1 MRLRTA
7 LPALAT
13 LATGTFVLAT
23 SEAAPDS
30 TSSKDSIVAPAV
42 AGQQALAVRAS
53 KAGIV
58 ARVCA
63 KESDCNAESG
73 TTIEL
78 PAGALDLVA
87 KGAKLETRTLVG
99 GRQVVR
105 VVAGGGTG
113 GASFVALL
121 AAPLAGKGD
130 APITLWTGFTGL
142 AKGEHG
148 EERATVLVEE
158 PLEKGVRIVVGEQR
172 DDVTV
177 CGRPALVSAREVDPQ
192 TMTLKRGA
200 SVQSL
205 SGKERA
211 EATKLAATLVSGDKP
226 RPLVPVLVARTASSA
241 VGKAFATLTDGDPE
255 TTWSEAKTGPGRGEF
270 VTFSSASEVPIT
282 SLDIVVR
289 PPKADVPQGAAPKTI
304 YLATPEKLYEV
315 SFPEDAFKKA
325 GARYE
330 VKLPEPIASTCL
342 SLVLDAAYAPES
354 AADARVTIA
363 EITART
369 AFDESSPEA
378 LVGALAG
385 GSERSKGA
393 AALLARGG
401 SAAVKATI
409 QGYDKLDDAGK
420 KLAEGVIDA
429 APCADQ
435 APFWTRV
442 MQAELEKKG
451 PKRAPEEPVLVHA
464 RDRLRRCGRASAAS
478 LAELVVKGEGK
489 VRIEAAA
496 ELSLIAP
503 AESIPVLVDALA
515 TQDDAL
521 RRELRGSLAHA
532 AKSDRAVAALGA
544 ELEKERFA
552 GRSEVV
558 RIDLLRA
565 LGSRIDLVP
574 GARDAF
580 ASLATEGAPFR
591 TRYLLLGPAADLA
604 RAGDKHAEAFL
615 VTALRKDP
623 DRHVRL
629 RAAEVAYRAPQLL
642 PLLLEAAEDP
652 EVRVRDAA
660 ILSLGTRGRTD
671 EAPPATI
678 VTALGKRLAQDPF
691 TFVRTNAAR
700 SLGEMPSTKA
710 GDAALAAALG
720 DASPEVRGRALDGLG
735 AHQATAYLG
744 PIRELAG
751 NDEEQA
757 EVRTR
762 AILALAA
769 MCDRSQVDTWTKLAR
784 STPFAMS
791 ERERTLGA
799 AAIAALGDIKPQ
811 DLRARLAPLLDPKVP
826 RNVRELARAALEAT
840 SKCK

>member
-7 LPALAT
+7 LPALVT
-13 LATGTFVLAT
+13 LATGTLVLAT
-23 SEAAPDS
+23 SEAAPEPG
-30 TSSKDSIVAPAV
+30 TSKDSIVAPAV

-63 KESDCNAESG
+63 KEADCDAASG
-73 TTIEL
+73 ATIEL
-78 PAGALDLVA
+78 PGGALDLVA
-87 KGAKLETRTLVG
+87 KGAKLETRTLAG
-99 GRQVVR
+99 GRQIVR
-105 VVAGGGTG
+105 VVAGGGAG

-148 EERATVLVEE
+148 EERVSVLVEE

-200 SVQSL
+200 SVQNL

-211 EATKLAATLVSGDKP
+211 EATKLVAPPAPGDKP
-226 RPLVPVLVARTASSA
+226 RPLVPLLVARTASSA
-241 VGKAFATLTDGDPE
+241 VGKSFATLTDGDPE

-289 PPKADVPQGAAPKTI
+289 PPKAEVAGGVAPKRI

-330 VKLPEPIASTCL
+330 VKLPAPIAATCL
-342 SLVLDAAYAPES
+342 SVVLDAAYAPES

-420 KLAEGVIDA
+420 QLAEGVIDA

-442 MQAELEKKG
+442 MQAELEKKR
-451 PKRAPEEPVLVHA
+451 PKHAPEEPALVHA

-478 LAELVVKGEGK
+478 LAELVAKGEGK
-489 VRIEAAA
+489 VRIEAAS

-503 AESIPVLVDALA
+503 AEAIPLLVDALA
-515 TQDDAL
+515 IPDDAL
-521 RRELRGSLAHA
+521 RREFRGSLAHA
-532 AKSDRAVAALGA
+532 AKSERALGA
-544 ELEKERFA
+544 LGVELEKERFA
-552 GRSEVV
+552 GRSEVA

-565 LGSRIDLVP
+565 LGARIGLVP
-574 GARDAF
+574 GAREAF
-580 ASLATEGAPFR
+580 ASLATEGASFR

-604 RAGDKHAEAFL
+604 RAGDKGAEAFL
-615 VTALRKDP
+615 VAALRKDP
-623 DRHVRL
+623 DRHVRM

-642 PLLLEAAEDP
+642 PLLLEASEDP
-652 EVRVRDAA
+652 EVRVRDAVV
-660 ILSLGTRGRTD
+660 LSLGARGRSD
-671 EAPPATI
+671 EAPPAAL
-678 VTALGKRLAQDPF
+678 VTTLGKRLAQDPF

-700 SLGEMPSTKA
+700 GLGEMPSTKA

-744 PIRELAG
+744 PIRELAA
-751 NDEEQA
+751 NDEEFVD
-757 EVRTR
+757 VRAR
-762 AILALAA
+762 AMLALAA
-769 MCDRSQVDTWTKLAR
+769 MCDRSQVDAWTKLAR
-784 STPFAMS
+784 NTPVAMS

>member
-13 LATGTFVLAT
+13 LATGTLVLAT
-23 SEAAPDS
+23 SSAAPDA

-53 KAGIV
+53 KAGVV

-63 KESDCNAESG
+63 KEANCSAEG
-73 TTIEL
+73 GQAIEL
-78 PAGALDLVA
+78 PQGALELVA
-87 KGAKLETRTLVG
+87 RGAKLETRTLVG

-105 VVAGGGTG
+105 VVAGGGPG

-130 APITLWTGFTGL
+130 APITLWSGFTGL
-142 AKGEHG
+142 TKGEHG
-148 EERATVLVEE
+148 EERAFVLVEE
-158 PLEKGVRIVVGEQR
+158 PQEKGVRIVVGQQR
-172 DDVTV
+172 DDVSV
-177 CGRPALVSAREVDPQ
+177 CGRSALVAAREVDPQ

-200 SVQSL
+200 SVQNL

-211 EATKLAATLVSGDKP
+211 AATKLVATPVSGDKP
-226 RPLVPVLVARTASSA
+226 RPLVPLLVARTASSA

-255 TTWSEAKTGPGRGEF
+255 STWSEAKSGPGRGEF

-282 SLDIVVR
+282 SLDFVVR
-289 PPKADVPQGAAPKTI
+289 PPKAEVPAGAAPKTI
-304 YLATPEKLYEV
+304 YLATPDKLYEV

-330 VKLPEPIASTCL
+330 VKLPEPLSATCL
-342 SLVLDAAYAPES
+342 SIVLDAAYAPES

-378 LVGALAG
+378 LVAALAG
-385 GSERSKGA
+385 GGDRAKGA

-401 SAAVKATI
+401 SATVKATI
-409 QGYDKLDDAGK
+409 EGYEKLDDAGK
-420 KLAEGVIDA
+420 RLAEGVIDA
-429 APCADQ
+429 APCAAQ
-435 APFWTRV
+435 APFWSRV
-442 MQAELEKKG
+442 MRAELEKKR
-451 PKRAPEEPVLVHA
+451 PKRAPEEPALVHA
-464 RDRLRRCGRASAAS
+464 RDRLRRCGRASASS
-478 LAELVVKGEGK
+478 LAELVEKGEGK
-489 VRIEAAA
+489 VRIAAA
-496 ELSLIAP
+496 SELALLAP
-503 AESIPVLVDALA
+503 AEAVPVLVDALA
-515 TQDDAL
+515 TKDDAL
-521 RRELRGSLAHA
+521 RREIRGSLGHA
-532 AKSDRAVAALGA
+532 ARSDRAMAALGE

-558 RIDLLRA
+558 RIDILRA
-565 LGSRIDLVP
+565 LGARIDLVP

-580 ASLATEGAPFR
+580 ASLATEGASFR
-591 TRYLLLGPAADLA
+591 TRYLLLAPAADLA
-604 RAGDKHAEAFL
+604 RAGDKSAEAFL
-615 VTALRKDP
+615 VRAMRKDADP
-623 DRHVRL
+623 HVRL
-629 RAAEVAYRAPQLL
+629 RAAEVSHRAPQVL
-642 PLLLEAAEDP
+642 PSLLEAAGDP

-660 ILSLGTRGRTD
+660 VVALGARGREA
-671 EAPPATI
+671 EAPPPDLVA
-678 VTALGKRLAQDPF
+678 ALAKRLAQDPF

-720 DASPEVRGRALDGLG
+720 DASPEVRARALDGLG
-735 AHQATAYLG
+735 AHRATAYLG

-751 NDEEQA
+751 DDEEQA
-757 EVRTR
+757 DVRAR
-762 AILALAA
+762 AILALAS

-791 ERERTLGA
+791 DRERTLGA

-826 RNVRELARAALEAT
+826 RNVRELARAALEAP